1 MKDTPMLPPAR
12 RRPSTATDGVA
23 PKGAKPLTKRDRIA
37 TELRRMISAGELPRG
52 SRIQQDVL
60 AAMFDTSITPVREAL
75 RLLEAEGVL
84 VGEPHKGVR
93 VADAD
98 YEQVKTVYLLR
109 RLVEPYAMQRA
120 ARRLSPRDID
130 LAERLVAEMEE
141 AAAEGDRARLNATN
155 RQFHFLFYAN
165 CGNEGLTEEIDQLWQ
180 KFPWDVLQVLH
191 DRAEET
197 SNEHRAMLAAARLG
211 DGDALARA
219 TEWHL
224 ARSFLALARHLTG
237 QQVVDPFD
245 VDND

>member
-1 MKDTPMLPPAR
+1 MPPPAR
-12 RRPSTATDGVA
+12 RLTSAATDGVA
-23 PKGAKPLTKRDRIA
+23 PKQPKPLTKRDRIA
-37 TELRRMISAGELPRG
+37 VELRRMISEGELPRG

-98 YEQVKTVYLLR
+98 YEQVKTVYMLR
-109 RLVEPYAMQRA
+109 RLVEPYAMRRA
-120 ARRLSPRDID
+120 ARRLSPRDLD
-130 LAERLVAEMEE
+130 LAERLVAEMEQ

-155 RQFHFLFYAN
+155 HRFHFLFYTN
-165 CGNEGLTEEIDQLWQ
+165 CGNDGLADEIDQLWQ
-180 KFPWDVLQVLH
+180 KFPWDVLQVLD
-191 DRAEET
+191 DRAEEA
-197 SNEHRAMLAAARLG
+197 SNEHRGMLAAARLG
-211 DGDALARA
+211 DGNALAKA

-224 ARSFLALARHLTG
+224 ARSFLALGRHMTG
-237 QQVVDPFD
+237 HKIADPFE

>member
-1 MKDTPMLPPAR
+1 MPPPAR
-12 RRPSTATDGVA
+12 RPTPAAPAGVA
-23 PKGAKPLTKRDRIA
+23 PKPAKPLTKRDRIA
-37 TELRRMISAGELPRG
+37 VELRRMISEGELPRG

-98 YEQVKTVYLLR
+98 FEQVKTVYMLR

-130 LAERLVAEMEE
+130 LAERLVAEMEQ
-141 AAAEGDRARLNATN
+141 AAAEGDRARLTATN
-155 RQFHFLFYAN
+155 HRFHFLFYAN
-165 CGNEGLTEEIDQLWQ
+165 CGNDGLAEEIDQLWR
-180 KFPWDVLQVLH
+180 KFPWDVLQVLD
-191 DRAEET
+191 DRADEA

-219 TEWHL
+219 TGWHL
-224 ARSFLALARHLTG
+224 ARSFLALGRHLTG
-237 QQVVDPFD
+237 QKIADPFE